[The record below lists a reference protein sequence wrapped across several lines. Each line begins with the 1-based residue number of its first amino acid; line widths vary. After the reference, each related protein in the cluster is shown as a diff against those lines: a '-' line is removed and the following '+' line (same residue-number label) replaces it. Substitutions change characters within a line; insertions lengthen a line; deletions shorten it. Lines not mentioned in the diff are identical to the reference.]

1 MEGTAHLQ
9 LHRAGWSGL
18 GAQIR
23 TREVSGDVSPAHVM
37 KPGPGPGWV
46 ELGIASGWNQGQE
59 CWQQGWGSVSGH
71 PQLPAHSHHHHLPR
85 HLTLPCSPVPSPG
98 ENPGWP
104 SAGHWAAGGAV
115 RWLDTRL
122 GELGVHLKKGCS
134 FRTCKGAFRVVGVS
148 SRIFCR
154 ERREPEASLS
164 YNRALPVCS
173 GRFDPYLYCQ
183 RCDNGET
190 KAFKPPVI
198 FVSNQVYIFISVNP
212 LQ

>member
-18 GAQIR
+18 EAQIR

-59 CWQQGWGSVSGH
+59 CWQQGWGPVSGH

-85 HLTLPCSPVPSPG
+85 HLTLPCSPVLSPG

-104 SAGHWAAGGAV
+104 SAGHWAAGGGGQMV
-115 RWLDTRL
+115 RHKT
-122 GELGVHLKKGCS
+122 GGVG
-134 FRTCKGAFRVVGVS
+134 GAPQEGMLFQDMQG
-148 SRIFCR
+148 RIQ
-154 ERREPEASLS
+154 
-164 YNRALPVCS
+164 S
-173 GRFDPYLYCQ
+173 GGGL
-183 RCDNGET
+183 
-190 KAFKPPVI
+190 I
-198 FVSNQVYIFISVNP
+198 
-212 LQ
+212 